1 MSANISIHPFG
12 LDQMELTDALCQ
24 NALRKD
30 IAYLLSLEPERLLV
44 LLEQLPSVQ
53 MLRCHPLLRLRHK
66 RRHLR

>member
-30 IAYLLSLEPERLLV
+30 IAYLLSLEPERLLAGY
-44 LLEQLPSVQ
+44 
-53 MLRCHPLLRLRHK
+53 R
-66 RRHLR
+66 